1 MKKIILIGSGGAGKS
16 TLSNEL
22 SKKLNIPVYHL
33 DYFLWRPNWQGV
45 PREEQ
50 IIIQNELISKDEWI
64 IDGNYGGTLDIR
76 LNAADTII
84 FLDIHRIICVYRVLK
99 RMLKYR
105 NKQRPDMAEGCEERL
120 DFGFLKWI
128 WNYPNTKRQE
138 TINKLN
144 HLMND
149 KNIIVLKSLKEIKHF
164 IENVN

>member
-1 MKKIILIGSGGAGKS
+1 MVIGSGGAGKS
-16 TLSNEL
+16 TLSKEL

-50 IIIQNELISKDEWI
+50 IPIQHDLISKEEWI
-64 IDGNYGGTLDIR
+64 IDCNYGGTIDIR

-84 FLDIHRIICVYRVLK
+84 YLDIHRMICVYRVLK

-105 NKQRPDMAEGCEERL
+105 NKQRPDMAEGCEEKL
-120 DFGFLKWI
+120 DLEFLKWV
-128 WNYPNTKRQE
+128 WNYPKTKRHE

-144 HLMND
+144 QLKKD
-149 KNIIVLKSLKEIKHF
+149 KTIIKLRSLREINHFLK
-164 IENVN
+164 NVN